1 MKNPALL
8 FLVFA
13 LFAHGCGDGGG
24 GNDDAD
30 AAEAA
35 EDQEAAEDIND
46 GDVPADDSQAE
57 LDPEQACVDSGG
69 AVETMLCCLSTE
81 DFPNLC
87 GFGACGC
94 SPANSHEVR
103 GCLCGAARCFDGSS
117 CVPR

>member
-1 MKNPALL
+1 MNNQWLL
-8 FLVFA
+8 FLVLA
-13 LFAHGCGDGGG
+13 LIPPGCGNGDG

-35 EDQEAAEDIND
+35 EDQEAAEEIND
-46 GDVPADDSQAE
+46 GDVPAEDNQAE
-57 LDPEQACVDSGG
+57 FDPEQACIDSGG
-69 AVETMLCCLSTE
+69 SVDTMLCCLSAD

-103 GCLCGAARCFDGSS
+103 GCLCGAGRCFDGSG